1 MIHLARSGGM
11 RVADEQITTPTEEF
25 LLLQKILDMMEYAY
39 VALRQF
45 PKSEKYALATDIK
58 RCMDLILGYAIEAR
72 KHYYKKTTLRDMDVE
87 IAKLRVYI
95 RLSYR
100 LHFIDMQKY
109 DNWSNM
115 VDEIGRMLGGWL
127 KTVNQPKKPT

>member
-1 MIHLARSGGM
+1 M
-11 RVADEQITTPTEEF
+11 ADEPNLNPTDEF

-58 RCMDLILGYAIEAR
+58 HCMNLILGYAIAAR
-72 KHYYKKTTLRDMDVE
+72 KHYYKKTTLQNMDVE
-87 IAKLRVYI
+87 IAKLRVFI

-100 LHFIDMQKY
+100 LRFIDMQKY
-109 DNWSNM
+109 EIWSKM
-115 VDEIGRMLGGWL
+115 VDEIGKMLGGWL
-127 KTVNQPKKPT
+127 KTVKKPGPPA

>member
-1 MIHLARSGGM
+1 M
-11 RVADEQITTPTEEF
+11 ADEQITTPTEEF

>member
-1 MIHLARSGGM
+1 MANDMNL
-11 RVADEQITTPTEEF
+11 TENGEF

-39 VALRQF
+39 IALRQF

-72 KHYYKKTTLRDMDVE
+72 KHYYKKTTLQNMDVE

-100 LHFIDMQKY
+100 LRFIDMAKY
-109 DNWSNM
+109 DNWSTM

-127 KTVNQPKKPT
+127 KTVRQPKEPT

>member
-1 MIHLARSGGM
+1 MANDMDLKDTS
-11 RVADEQITTPTEEF
+11 EF

-58 RCMDLILGYAIEAR
+58 HCMNLILGYAIEAR
-72 KHYYKKTTLRDMDVE
+72 KHYYKKNTLQNMDVE
-87 IAKLRVYI
+87 IAKLRVFI

-100 LHFIDMQKY
+100 LHFIDMAKY
-109 DNWSNM
+109 DNWSGM
-115 VDEIGRMLGGWL
+115 VDEIGKMLGGWL
-127 KTVNQPKKPT
+127 KAVRQPKEPT

>member
-1 MIHLARSGGM
+1 M
-11 RVADEQITTPTEEF
+11 ADEPNLNPTDEF

-58 RCMDLILGYAIEAR
+58 HCMNLILGYAIEAR
-72 KHYYKKTTLRDMDVE
+72 KHYYKKTTLQNMDVE
-87 IAKLRVYI
+87 IAKLRVFI

-100 LHFIDMQKY
+100 LRFIDMQKY
-109 DNWSNM
+109 EIWSKM
-115 VDEIGRMLGGWL
+115 VDEIGKMLGGWL
-127 KTVNQPKKPT
+127 KTVKKPGPPA

>member
-39 VALRQF
+39 VVLRQF
-45 PKSEKYALATDIK
+45 PMSEKYALATDIK